1 MKLAWSEKNVILATY
16 LTGIFDVNRNETL
29 QNNQISPIVLW
40 IESLIKNNL
49 RGVVFYNSL
58 AEAELEKYSN
68 FVKFIKVETDVA
80 YSPNVMRYFFYLQF
94 LQKNIEILNVFVTDI
109 TDVEVKINPFNSSF
123 FFKNS
128 NKIFCGDEP
137 KILANEWM
145 YNHSTSFRNSIA
157 DFEAYELQNSNET
170 LLNCGVI
177 GGNRKIILSL
187 FEKLCAFHKKYN
199 YDNKSKYTGDMG
211 AFNYILRTQFYG
223 KILHGTP
230 INTIFK
236 MYENERVDC
245 WFQHK

>member
-94 LQKNIEILNVFVTDI
+94 
-109 TDVEVKINPFNSSF
+109 
-123 FFKNS
+123 
-128 NKIFCGDEP
+128 
-137 KILANEWM
+137 
-145 YNHSTSFRNSIA
+145 
-157 DFEAYELQNSNET
+157 
-170 LLNCGVI
+170 
-177 GGNRKIILSL
+177 
-187 FEKLCAFHKKYN
+187 
-199 YDNKSKYTGDMG
+199 
-211 AFNYILRTQFYG
+211 
-223 KILHGTP
+223 
-230 INTIFK
+230 
-236 MYENERVDC
+236 
-245 WFQHK
+245 